1 MQGSRWQHFIRNI
14 LNLALLLSNSEAVSS
29 VNALDDG
36 NVDSLVLKCSFL
48 DGPNG
53 SDGSNMEIIQ
63 EFACFIVCSKEM
75 LDKNVISM
83 VV

>member
-1 MQGSRWQHFIRNI
+1 MQGSSWQHFIRTI
-14 LNLALLLSNSEAVSS
+14 LNLVLLLSNSDAVSS
-29 VNALDDG
+29 FNALDDE
-36 NVDSLVLKCSFL
+36 NVHSLVLKCGFL
-48 DGPNG
+48 DC
-53 SDGSNMEIIQ
+53 SDGSNMETIQ